1 MTWGS
6 SEMIT
11 LHPVN
16 QSYVICLMIP
26 GISWDDIYG
35 GFMYSIMGE
44 KFMNM
49 ENETMNNRDKQFGK
63 VSFFNYWL
71 KTYYQY

>member
-1 MTWGS
+1 M
-6 SEMIT
+6 
-11 LHPVN
+11 
-16 QSYVICLMIP
+16 P